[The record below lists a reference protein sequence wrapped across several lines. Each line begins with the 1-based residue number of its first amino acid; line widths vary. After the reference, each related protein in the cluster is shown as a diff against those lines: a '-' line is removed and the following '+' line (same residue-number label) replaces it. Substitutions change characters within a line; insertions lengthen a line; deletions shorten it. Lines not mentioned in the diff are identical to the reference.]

1 MNKSNWVAN
10 ITAYDVE
17 NAETFRLM
25 LNADEIISI
34 AEDTF
39 EIFDEKT
46 GAWVEHKGCEIY
58 VHDCCYKVLDAYK
71 SFVGLAFPKI
81 KKPERMRTTHES

>member
-1 MNKSNWVAN
+1 MTRGNWVAN
-10 ITAYDVE
+10 ITAYDIE

-25 LNADEIISI
+25 LNADEIVSI

-46 GAWVEHKGCEIY
+46 GAWIEHKGCEIY
-58 VHDCCYKVLDAYK
+58 VHDYCYKVLDAYE

-81 KKPERMRTTHES
+81 KKPERGRTTHGS